1 MEMLTYR
8 SILRTVVKSFNS
20 GLSFAEDVI
29 NPYIHLSVNTNWG
42 THDWAELEKAKRKNS
57 PELGLIFAWKLLE
70 KEAKN
75 KGHSYVKGKD
85 QTPFIVTVKNELKL
99 SKKENKRLDD
109 LRKERNR
116 FTHNIAKETTFTWS
130 DVEFIIGL
138 AYKMNTA

>member
-1 MEMLTYR
+1 MMIYR
-8 SILRTVVKSFNS
+8 TILRTVVKSINS

-70 KEAKN
+70 KEAEN
-75 KGHSYVKGKD
+75 QGHHYVKGKD
-85 QTPFIVTVKNELKL
+85 QIPFIVTVKNKLKL

-116 FTHNIAKETTFTWS
+116 FTHDIAEKTTFTWS
-130 DVEFIIGL
+130 DVEFIIGV
-138 AYKMNTA
+138 AYKMNVA

>member
-1 MEMLTYR
+1 MLTYR
-8 SILRTVVKSFNS
+8 TILRTVVKSFNS

-75 KGHSYVKGKD
+75 KGHSYVHGKD
-85 QTPFIVTVKNELKL
+85 QTPFIETVIKKLKL
-99 SKKENKRLDD
+99 SKKENKRLQNI
-109 LRKERNR
+109 RKERNR
-116 FTHNIAKETTFTWS
+116 FTHDLAEETTFTWS
-130 DVEFIIGL
+130 DVEFIIGV